1 MFTIDLLK
9 GEGIPAKSSP
19 EGIAVVAVTFAVP
32 VIIAMVMVS
41 FYLSNIINIS
51 VQKQEVVRY
60 KKKIDGLS
68 DVVELQKSF
77 EEEKRAINSCLTEA
91 LSSITRHA
99 QWSPVLMT
107 LVENMPD
114 SVVLT
119 KLEVKQRSIKREV
132 PRKDDPKKTI
142 IISVPVRTL
151 QISVYGS
158 PHSDSDKAVRDFG
171 DRLRSSD
178 LLGPKLEDIRVSQG
192 FEILENQ
199 NVVSYEIDCV
209 FKPGL

>member
-9 GEGIPAKSSP
+9 GEGVPAKSSP
-19 EGIAVVAVTFAVP
+19 EGIAVVAVTFVVP
-32 VIIAMVMVS
+32 IIIAMVMVS

-68 DVVELQKSF
+68 DVVEMQKSF

-119 KLEVKQRSIKREV
+119 KLEVKQRSVKREV
-132 PRKDDPKKTI
+132 PRKDDPKKTTF
-142 IISVPVRTL
+142 ISVPVRTL
-151 QISVYGS
+151 QVSVYGS
-158 PHSDSDKAVRDFG
+158 PHSNCDKAVRDFG

-192 FEILENQ
+192 FDILENQ